1 MFNLII
7 RNPLIKNIIALLLI
21 ATAIIASKTEGDL
34 KIVFSVVAF
43 TLFVMTLFLLI
54 VSILGN
60 ETKKRG
66 RWILLGVALISTL
79 VFYLIM

>member
-1 MFNLII
+1 MNPTL
-7 RNPLIKNIIALLLI
+7 RNPLIKNIAAFLLI
-21 ATAIIASKTEGDL
+21 VTAIIASKTEGDL
-34 KIVFSVVAF
+34 KIAFSVVAF
-43 TLFVMTLFLLI
+43 ILFVMTLFLLI

-60 ETKKRG
+60 DTQKRG